1 MIVEEQ
7 IQEYNSLVEESTF
20 FQNMVRRK
28 NVEVSVQ
35 TAQRIVT
42 TIVETRFPELRRL
55 AQERVVLIRNVD
67 SLDQLVK
74 QLVVAPNETAAKEL
88 LNTVAAA

>member
-42 TIVETRFPELRRL
+42 TIVETRFPELTRL